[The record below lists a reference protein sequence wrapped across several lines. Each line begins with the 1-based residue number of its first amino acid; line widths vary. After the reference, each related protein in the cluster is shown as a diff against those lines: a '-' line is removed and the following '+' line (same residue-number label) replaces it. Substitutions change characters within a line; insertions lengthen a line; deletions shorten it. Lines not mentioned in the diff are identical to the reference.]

1 MKPVAASDS
10 SQSRDAGL
18 LRHKG
23 RDEKVHSA
31 TMSDLTPSFYDA
43 NTGLFQLSR
52 DAYDLWYQQG
62 VDFYEYEQHQEP
74 TQPVNDQHRM
84 EPNQQL
90 ESYVSYD
97 QTRSNTRRN
106 HVPSPSQQSIGQLQ
120 KTPSRKTMHVLLEDR
135 NVNSNR
141 NGDNVFKR
149 RPGACTRCKQ
159 VKMKCDFAPGEQ
171 TCQRCK
177 LKGYRC
183 VVKAP
188 KPRAYARDRLLTEI
202 RQKDAIIE
210 TLLKQ
215 IHNPYLST
223 PRSIDDCHKSVLPSD
238 ANNPYV
244 LAWLDRLQASV
255 QIERENLQEIS
266 VEALGQLPH
275 DQQCNLSA
283 RSKVQEHKEMST
295 VSTRIPDVPVVEFRA
310 EWEAQEIAPRP
321 GFRLGNSMGSNSTE
335 ILILGIVT
343 LEDAEN
349 LFDIFYTYIHPLVA
363 LLDPVLL
370 TPQSTLA
377 RCPVLFTVICAIAS
391 RYHHQKSNIYSIAMH
406 FAKCSAADA
415 LVLDGMKSVEL
426 CQAYIL
432 MSIYPA
438 PERSWDR
445 DQTWI
450 YIGLAVSIATA
461 LRLNQTPKFTSVTK
475 SEEREYLNRVR
486 VWRFC
491 VLLYQGIAIQV
502 GKPSS
507 WMMDEHMIIRHSG
520 EWYRQ
525 SLYNLV
531 HDVYLCG
538 YNVLVLIVAR
548 FHEEVLL
555 DRNGFTSSLRRNH
568 LRDLAVRYDREIEN
582 FEEEWKNK
590 FKVGGAHRGAML
602 RRSELHFY
610 VAYFRLVIFSF
621 GFHRVYQAGIET
633 WYDYFFTKCFK
644 NAKLVIRC
652 MNEDLV
658 PSGFM
663 RYAPDRQF
671 MCVAFAVAFLI
682 KLLRPEFSSLLD
694 RADKDESVG
703 LIRILIDKFSSSD
716 IAVDDQHSPKVYA
729 RFWATALGKYR
740 HSGEG
745 AAFEGSQTV
754 IPENTGAFKSV
765 AGETNKESSDN
776 WRISHVA
783 QGYDFAG
790 VTYWQEAPH
799 AMSSRPIQVR
809 TDADLL
815 HTMDG
820 SQNINGNGWVEG
832 QPRNIENKMVALV
845 DKHLDNPGWM
855 DGVLMPGFTGDTSQ
869 RRQVENYVVPVT
881 NHYEM
886 IQRI

>member
-1 MKPVAASDS
+1 
-10 SQSRDAGL
+10 
-18 LRHKG
+18 
-23 RDEKVHSA
+23 
-31 TMSDLTPSFYDA
+31 MSDLTPSFYDA
-43 NTGLFQLSR
+43 NAGLFQLSR

-62 VDFYEYEQHQEP
+62 VDFYEYGQHQEP

-84 EPNQQL
+84 EPDQQQ

-97 QTRSNTRRN
+97 QTRSNKSQN
-106 HVPSPSQQSIGQLQ
+106 HLPPSSQPSIRQLQ
-120 KTPSRKTMHVLLEDR
+120 KTPPGKTMHVPLEDR
-135 NVNSNR
+135 DSNSNR
-141 NGDNVFKR
+141 NGDKVFRR
-149 RPGACTRCKQ
+149 RPDACTHCKK

-171 TCQRCK
+171 ACQRCK
-177 LKGYRC
+177 LKGYHC
-183 VVKAP
+183 VVDAP
-188 KPRAYARDRLLTEI
+188 KPKTCERERLLTEI

-215 IHNPYLST
+215 LHNPYLAT
-223 PRSIDDCHKSVLPSD
+223 PHSIDEYHKSVSPSD

-244 LAWLDRLQASV
+244 LAWLSRLKASV
-255 QIERENLQEIS
+255 QIDRGNLQEIS

-283 RSKVQEHKEMST
+283 RSKVQEHKEIST
-295 VSTRIPDVPVVEFRA
+295 VPTKIPDVPIVEPGA
-310 EWEAQEIAPRP
+310 EWEAQEIAPKP

-349 LFDIFYTYIHPLVA
+349 LFDIFYTYIHPFVA
-363 LLDPVLL
+363 LLDPVLI
-370 TPQSTLA
+370 TPKSTLA

-391 RYHHQKSNIYSIAMH
+391 RYHPQKSSIYSIAMH
-406 FAKCSAADA
+406 FAKCSAANA
-415 LVLDGMKSVEL
+415 LILDEMKSVEI

-432 MSIYPA
+432 MSIYPV
-438 PERSWDR
+438 PERSCDR
-445 DQTWI
+445 DQTWS
-450 YIGLAVSIATA
+450 YIGLAVSIVTA
-461 LRLNQTPKFTSVTK
+461 LRLNQTPKFTSMTET
-475 SEEREYLNRVR
+475 EECQYLNRVR
-486 VWRFC
+486 VWHFC
-491 VLLYQGIAIQV
+491 FLFDQGIAIHI

-507 WMMDEHMIIRHSG
+507 WTMKEHTIIRQSG
-520 EWYRQ
+520 EWYTQ
-525 SLYNLV
+525 SVYNLDY
-531 HDVYLCG
+531 DVYLCG
-538 YNVLVLIVAR
+538 YSVLVLIVAK
-548 FHEEVLL
+548 FHEEALP
-555 DRNGFTSSLRRNH
+555 DRNGFTDSLRRN
-568 LRDLAVRYDREIEN
+568 LRDLTVRYDREIEN
-582 FEEEWKNK
+582 FKEDWIKK

-602 RRSELHFY
+602 QRSELHFY
-610 VAYFRLVIFSF
+610 VAYFRLVIFYF
-621 GFHRVYQAGIET
+621 GFHRVFQAGIET

-644 NAKLVIRC
+644 NAKLAIRC
-652 MNEDLV
+652 MNEDLA

-729 RFWATALGKYR
+729 RFWATAFGKYR
-740 HSGEG
+740 HSCEG
-745 AAFEGSQTV
+745 VAFEGSQTV
-754 IPENTGAFKSV
+754 IPENTGGSRNV
-765 AGETNKESSDN
+765 AGETNKESGDN
-776 WRISHVA
+776 WRIPYVA
-783 QGYDFAG
+783 QGYDLTG

-832 QPRNIENKMVALV
+832 QPKNTENEMFALMVQN
-845 DKHLDNPGWM
+845 LDNPGPEWM
-855 DGVLMPGFTGDTSQ
+855 ESVLMPGFTGDSSQ
-869 RRQVENYVVPVT
+869 RGQLENYVVPAT
-881 NHYEM
+881 N
-886 IQRI
+886 